1 MSGLVRQKLSPSLC
15 LLREGRAEF
24 LLIAA
29 AALDLRGGAIDDA
42 FPPSVVASSF
52 RKSNFKGVPAAA
64 ASLLP
69 AAPASLSLL
78 SSPSLPYQHG
88 TIFVNKL
95 RSRAREGGKLT
106 NICSSTLFTRFGH
119 TLSVSDQ
126 SNSKD
131 KHVFSAKCFFT
142 SPPLAIGK

>member
-15 LLREGRAEF
+15 LRREGRAEF

-69 AAPASLSLL
+69 APASLSLL

-119 TLSVSDQ
+119 TFRV
-126 SNSKD
+126 
-131 KHVFSAKCFFT
+131 
-142 SPPLAIGK
+142 GR

>member
-15 LLREGRAEF
+15 LREGRAEF

-64 ASLLP
+64 SLLP
-69 AAPASLSLL
+69 APASLSLL

-95 RSRAREGGKLT
+95 RSRAREGGNLT

-119 TLSVSDQ
+119 TFRV
-126 SNSKD
+126 
-131 KHVFSAKCFFT
+131 
-142 SPPLAIGK
+142 GR

>member
-1 MSGLVRQKLSPSLC
+1 MSGLVPSLC
-15 LLREGRAEF
+15 LRREGRAEF

-29 AALDLRGGAIDDA
+29 TALDLRGGAIDDDA

-52 RKSNFKGVPAAA
+52 RKSNFKGAPAAA

-69 AAPASLSLL
+69 APASLSLL

-119 TLSVSDQ
+119 TFSV
-126 SNSKD
+126 
-131 KHVFSAKCFFT
+131 
-142 SPPLAIGK
+142 GR

>member
-1 MSGLVRQKLSPSLC
+1 MYKPELTSGLVRQKLSPSLC
-15 LLREGRAEF
+15 LRREGRAEF

-64 ASLLP
+64 SLLP
-69 AAPASLSLL
+69 APASLSLL

-95 RSRAREGGKLT
+95 RSRAREGGRKL
-106 NICSSTLFTRFGH
+106 NQYLFCSSTLFTRFGH
-119 TLSVSDQ
+119 TFRV
-126 SNSKD
+126 
-131 KHVFSAKCFFT
+131 
-142 SPPLAIGK
+142 GR

>member
-1 MSGLVRQKLSPSLC
+1 MYKPELTSGLVRQKLSPSLC
-15 LLREGRAEF
+15 LREGRAEF

-64 ASLLP
+64 SLLP
-69 AAPASLSLL
+69 APASLSLL

-119 TLSVSDQ
+119 TFSV
-126 SNSKD
+126 
-131 KHVFSAKCFFT
+131 
-142 SPPLAIGK
+142 GR

>member
-15 LLREGRAEF
+15 LRREGRAEF

-64 ASLLP
+64 SLL
-69 AAPASLSLL
+69 PASLSLL

-106 NICSSTLFTRFGH
+106 NIRSSTLFTRFGL
-119 TLSVSDQ
+119 TFSV
-126 SNSKD
+126 
-131 KHVFSAKCFFT
+131 
-142 SPPLAIGK
+142 GR